1 MAAPSNIRI
10 NPFIGDGGTTN
21 YVNFIEK
28 HIVPAVSPF
37 VIRLNGN
44 ILFLYLIND
53 LTEHF

>member
-37 VIRLNGN
+37 VIRLNRSSGKCK
-44 ILFLYLIND
+44 IQVI
-53 LTEHF
+53 

>member
-37 VIRLNGN
+37 VIRLKRSSGKARSQ
-44 ILFLYLIND
+44 
-53 LTEHF
+53 